1 MIYYTEWQESKNQNQ
16 VFSLKEQASWA
27 YNAINQATLLSKLL
41 YGPIRSSLHPS
52 HRILNI
58 LQTSPS
64 PLELSLSACLATNCK
79 EVVRTWPIPYVFSKW

>member
-1 MIYYTEWQESKNQNQ
+1 MIYYTEWQQKQKSKT

-64 PLELSLSACLATNCK
+64 PLELSLYACLAANCK
-79 EVVRTWPIPYVFSKW
+79 EVVRTWPIP